1 MVSSTRPFDPA
12 IRPCL
17 CMPRTAGHQT
27 PAPLPPRALHD
38 TRRRDTR
45 HQTPESHA
53 RMWAPSTHRRA
64 PDTRHQTLIQKG
76 AEHSPACTR
85 HQTPDTRHSFR
96 RAPSTHRRASC
107 APQVTPRGAQSRH
120 SSRWPCNEPR
130 RCRRAVARCPQP
142 RGESVDGRPRPGV
155 CAVGRPVPER
165 RRRRHGAWRGPRT
178 TGPPPQ
184 VHLHMD
190 MHMDMHLHL
199 HMHMHMHMDAPR
211 APKPASTHASTPS
224 QSRLHACA

>member
-85 HQTPDTRHSFR
+85 HQTPDTRHQ
-96 RAPSTHRRASC
+96 TLI
-107 APQVTPRGAQSRH
+107 QKGAEH
-120 SSRWPCNEPR
+120 SPACL
-130 RCRRAVARCPQP
+130 V
-142 RGESVDGRPRPGV
+142 
-155 CAVGRPVPER
+155 
-165 RRRRHGAWRGPRT
+165 RT
-178 TGPPPQ
+178 AG
-184 VHLHMD
+184 HS
-190 MHMDMHLHL
+190 
-199 HMHMHMHMDAPR
+199 AGCS
-211 APKPASTHASTPS
+211 KPAFVSMAL
-224 QSRLHACA
+224 Q

>member
-45 HQTPESHA
+45 HQTPEPHA
-53 RMWAPSTHRRA
+53 RMW
-64 PDTRHQTLIQKG
+64 
-76 AEHSPACTR
+76 
-85 HQTPDTRHSFR
+85 
-96 RAPSTHRRASC
+96 APSTHRRASC

-190 MHMDMHLHL
+190 LHMDMHLHL